1 MTVDTEGK
9 RTPLYA
15 MHCQLGARLIQFGG
29 WEMPVSYSGI
39 IEEHQRV
46 RTHAGLFDVSHM
58 GEIEMSGPRAEAA
71 VQYLTLNDVR
81 SLQTHQLQYSALCN
95 EAGGLLDDLTV
106 CRLAA
111 DRFLLVVNAA
121 NIDKDFR
128 WITQHLGAGVKAGG
142 LAAACESDPEV
153 VQRHLGRHAGLA
165 GGAFAALNTAFLSD
179 GAFVHVTAG
188 TVMDEPLHLLFLS
201 TLGRAGEPTV
211 SHPRT
216 LVVVDRGASAAVVET
231 YGALGDGVYWT
242 NAVTELV
249 LDDGARAEHSRVQRE
264 SRQAY
269 HVATTQSHQNRDS
282 GLALHA
288 IALGGALARHDV
300 NAVLAGA
307 GGHLILNGLYLL
319 AGQQHADHHTV
330 IDHAQHHCESHEYFN
345 GVLDDR
351 AHGVFNG
358 RIIVRPGAQRT
369 DSKQTNNNLLL
380 SEEARADSQP
390 QLEIYAD
397 DVKCTHGAT
406 LGPIDQTAL
415 FYLKSRGLGET
426 EARAL
431 LTYGFGTE
439 ILGRMRAVE
448 VRAQLDYLV
457 RAWLAR
463 SAERR
468 QAA

>member
-1 MTVDTEGK
+1 MTGMVDVVGRYVAAFKALAGNGAGRVPAWLKEMREAAIARFAEQGFPTTRQEEW
-9 RTPLYA
+9 RFTSVATIAETPFTLA
-15 MHCQLGARLIQFGG
+15 HPEAARAASPRDVDRLLPRGARRRRLVFVDGR
-29 WEMPVSYSGI
+29 WAP
-39 IEEHQRV
+39 
-46 RTHAGLFDVSHM
+46 AL
-58 GEIEMSGPRAEAA
+58 
-71 VQYLTLNDVR
+71 
-81 SLQTHQLQYSALCN
+81 SALD
-95 EAGGLLDDLTV
+95 G
-106 CRLAA
+106 
-111 DRFLLVVNAA
+111 
-121 NIDKDFR
+121 
-128 WITQHLGAGVKAGG
+128 LGAGVEAGG
-142 LAAACESDPEV
+142 LAAACERDPEV

-201 TLGRAGEPTV
+201 TLGRPGEPTV

-216 LVVVDRGASAAVVET
+216 LVVVDRGARAAVVET

-345 GVLDDR
+345 GVIDDR